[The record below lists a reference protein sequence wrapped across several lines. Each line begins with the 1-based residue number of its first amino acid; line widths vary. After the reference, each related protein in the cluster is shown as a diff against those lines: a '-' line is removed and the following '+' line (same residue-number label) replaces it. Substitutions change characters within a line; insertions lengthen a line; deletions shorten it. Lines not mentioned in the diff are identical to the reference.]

1 MLLIVFLEP
10 FCPRDCHRLQPLP
23 HPAQTGRVQPGTSLC
38 WCWQLLLAE
47 VSRAAWAGELVFCP
61 QESSSAGLLGSTR
74 AVCMEKRM
82 SYRDF
87 NNVCMFV
94 ASVASLAL
102 CCEVVGTPLLTGE
115 GGKG

>member
-1 MLLIVFLEP
+1 M
-10 FCPRDCHRLQPLP
+10 C
-23 HPAQTGRVQPGTSLC
+23 
-38 WCWQLLLAE
+38 
-47 VSRAAWAGELVFCP
+47 
-61 QESSSAGLLGSTR
+61 
-74 AVCMEKRM
+74 
-82 SYRDF
+82 YRDF